1 MGNKRIGPA
10 VVVIVEVAEEVAR
23 KVSADWIVKPPD
35 VVFQVEAAAAVRFKE
50 LVAVMELVLMVMVL
64 PIVVVAA

>member
-35 VVFQVEAAAAVRFKE
+35 VVFQVEAAAPVRLRE